1 MAAIGLFPHFRNH
14 TNHNSW
20 VGQSQC
26 AFGPNFVASG
36 YSILLARQLSYHRR
50 TVFGSLPILL
60 ATCDAFVTS
69 IAPSPCGA
77 THDNPMVR
85 NLPSGLSVLR
95 IHSNF
100 RFFLAREVDLVSQ
113 FAQLPHQ
120 AHGCRLR
127 PWHFKCDWR
136 RHNERSAQN
145 IISCKTAPGR
155 ANLSKTAEE
164 GPAEEG

>member
-1 MAAIGLFPHFRNH
+1 MRIRPEFRRL
-14 TNHNSW
+14 
-20 VGQSQC
+20 GE
-26 AFGPNFVASG
+26 

-50 TVFGSLPILL
+50 TVFETLSILL

-127 PWHFKCDWR
+127 PWHYKCDWR